1 MDIQIRVARDD
12 DLAAADRVFRLA
24 FGTRLRLPDPMAFY
38 GDGDCIRTR
47 WRADPTAAFTA
58 ESQGELI
65 ASIFAARWGSLGILG
80 PLSVH
85 PKFWDRHVGRQL
97 MERAVTLLEE
107 WKVTQAGV
115 FTAAHSP
122 RHIALCQRFGF
133 WPRFLTAIM
142 SKQVELPAAAPD
154 FFSFSEVAEEN
165 RGECLAACS
174 AVTNELYEGLSVER
188 EICAVAEQ
196 NLGETIFLGNA
207 SKPSALAV
215 CHLGPRTEAGSGTCY
230 VKFAAARPGPAAD
243 QTFERLLDACFALA
257 HVRGVSRLVAGMNTA
272 REEAYRRMLAR
283 GFRTDLTGIAMHR
296 PNDPAYNRPGV
307 FVIDD
312 WR

>member
-1 MDIQIRVARDD
+1 MDIQIRELREG

-24 FGTRLRLPDPMAFY
+24 FGTRLGLPDPMAFY

-47 WRADPTAAFTA
+47 WLADPTAAFAA

-65 ASIFAARWGSLGILG
+65 ASIFAARWGSQGILG

-97 MERAVTLLEE
+97 MERAVTLLED
-107 WKVTQAGV
+107 WKVTHAGV

-133 WPRFLTAIM
+133 WPRFLTAMM
-142 SKQVELPAAAPD
+142 SKQVELPGAAPD
-154 FFSFSEVAEEN
+154 FLRFSEVPEEN
-165 RGECLAACS
+165 REECLATCS
-174 AVTNELYEGLSVER
+174 ALTNELYEGLSVER
-188 EICAVAEQ
+188 EIRAVAEQ
-196 NLGETIFLGNA
+196 NLGETIFLGAA

-215 CHLGPRTEAGSGTCY
+215 CHLGPRTEAGSGACY
-230 VKFAAARPGPAAD
+230 VKFAAVRPGPGAEKSFD
-243 QTFERLLDACFALA
+243 EVLDACFALA
-257 HVRGVSRLVAGMNTA
+257 HARGATRLVAGMNTA
-272 REEAYRRMLAR
+272 RHEACRMMLAR
-283 GFRTDLTGIAMHR
+283 GFRTDMTGIAMHR
-296 PNDPAYNRPGV
+296 PNAPAYNRPGI